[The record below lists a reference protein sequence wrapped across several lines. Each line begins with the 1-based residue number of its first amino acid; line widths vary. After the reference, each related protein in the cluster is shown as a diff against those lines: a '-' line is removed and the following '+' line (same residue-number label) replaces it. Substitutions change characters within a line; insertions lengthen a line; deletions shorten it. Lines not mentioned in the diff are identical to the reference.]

1 DARDSA
7 SQRRNGVDTG
17 GVRNLR
23 AAVPRP
29 PFLQFPAAA
38 ETRGHSRLRPRAGRR
53 LRTPCPP
60 RRARLVGT
68 LDSPEDCHAI
78 GTSQTKAARL
88 CPNGAVAVYS
98 AAFMPFVRG
107 RWRNSHSI
115 AAAFQATQPAESRL
129 RAILPALQLAAMT
142 TFFFRAVASDG
153 KVRTGRLTGDTDKF
167 VARELRKQGLTP
179 VYVGVAPK
187 KSYELKLPAFA
198 SGRRRDVLF
207 FTQELSTL
215 LNAGVPL
222 DRALAITAEL
232 TERPSFRA
240 IVLDVLR
247 VLKGGKPLADSLATH
262 GEYFSD
268 LFVNMV
274 RAGEAS
280 GALAV
285 VFERLSEFERSRDE
299 LRNYI
304 VSAMIYPAL
313 LCLVGLA
320 SVIILLTFV
329 VPPFA
334 SLFDDSHMQMP
345 LAVASAVPGLRLYIG
360 TLKGRLRWDGWRLK
374 LALWGD
380 ALRKAET
387 SRFARAM
394 ATLLANTVPLV
405 QAIGIS
411 GGILNNR
418 YIARGLDAVS
428 QGVKRGEGIAAPITK
443 VGVFPPLVGHL
454 LTVGEETGRLD
465 SMFTRMADIYEEDT
479 RAAIKRF
486 TAVFEPIV
494 ILVMGVIVGG
504 FILSILVAITSIN
517 DVAI

>member
-1 DARDSA
+1 
-7 SQRRNGVDTG
+7 
-17 GVRNLR
+17 
-23 AAVPRP
+23 
-29 PFLQFPAAA
+29 
-38 ETRGHSRLRPRAGRR
+38 
-53 LRTPCPP
+53 
-60 RRARLVGT
+60 
-68 LDSPEDCHAI
+68 
-78 GTSQTKAARL
+78 
-88 CPNGAVAVYS
+88 
-98 AAFMPFVRG
+98 
-107 RWRNSHSI
+107 
-115 AAAFQATQPAESRL
+115 
-129 RAILPALQLAAMT
+129 MT

-153 KVRTGRLTGDTDKF
+153 KVRTGRLAGETDRF

-179 VYVGVAPK
+179 VYVGVEPK
-187 KSYELKLPAFA
+187 KSRELKLPAFA
-198 SGRRRDVLF
+198 SGRRKDVLF

-232 TERPSFRA
+232 TARPSFRT

-262 GEYFSD
+262 GEYFSE
-268 LFVNMV
+268 LYVNMV

-285 VFERLSEFERSRDE
+285 VFERLAEFERSRNE

-304 VSAMIYPAL
+304 VSAMIYPSL

-320 SVIILLTFV
+320 SVVILLTFV
-329 VPPFA
+329 VPRFA
-334 SLFDDSHMQMP
+334 ALFEDSHMQMP
-345 LAVASAVPGLRLYIG
+345 LPTQIMLAASNFVKTWWWLAALVSMTISLRLYIG
-360 TLKGRLRWDGWRLK
+360 TAKGRLRWDAWRLK
-374 LALWGD
+374 LPLLGD

-394 ATLLANTVPLV
+394 ATLIGNTVPLV
-405 QAIGIS
+405 QCISIS
-411 GGILNNR
+411 GAILNNR
-418 YIARGLDAVS
+418 FIARGLEAVS

-479 RAAIKRF
+479 REAIKRF
-486 TAVFEPIV
+486 TAIFEPIV

-517 DVAI
+517 DVTI